1 MNTHTLH
8 FPRLYPTAQGSWLF
22 IRSLLHSR
30 QESWSR
36 LLMTPTWPDPVVPH
50 YTPSALETHFPLAGP
65 PPLPLLPRR
74 KAPRFPLSPWGH
86 STPRPPRFPSPA
98 AFPDSR
104 LGFLI
109 SYSTPPLGPQAGF
122 SGISPQASSF
132 LIPSI
137 NQAKEP
143 GVTDPSLSQ
152 PGSILAAHLLQLLTT
167 SNALPGLAA
176 LTSVFV
182 LPRGHQLFCLALVL
196 EGR

>member
-1 MNTHTLH
+1 
-8 FPRLYPTAQGSWLF
+8 
-22 IRSLLHSR
+22 
-30 QESWSR
+30 
-36 LLMTPTWPDPVVPH
+36 MTPTWPDPMVPH
-50 YTPSALETHFPLAGP
+50 YIPSPLETHFPLAGP

-104 LGFLI
+104 LGFPI

-167 SNALPGLAA
+167 STALPGLSRH
-176 LTSVFV
+176 LCLLSGPPCPTPPTLSS
-182 LPRGHQLFCLALVL
+182 LQHQLMSATF
-196 EGR
+196 